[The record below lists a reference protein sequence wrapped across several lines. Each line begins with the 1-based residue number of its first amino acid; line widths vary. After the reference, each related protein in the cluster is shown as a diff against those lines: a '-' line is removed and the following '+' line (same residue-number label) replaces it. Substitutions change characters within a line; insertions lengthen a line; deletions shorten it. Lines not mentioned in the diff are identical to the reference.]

1 MTPYRITFW
10 QIEKAWLFYVLAAL
24 AAGIFLAGMAAHIC
38 VWKKSARSLE
48 GPFSW
53 EALKRTILDTLLG
66 RRVLHGD
73 MAAGIMHLFPV
84 FGFFI
89 PFHRHRFAV
98 YPRMDLFILKRHYL
112 YSFFP
117 GHGGGGDH
125 APGGDYMGTHP

>member
-10 QIEKAWLFYVLAAL
+10 QIENAWFFYVLAAL
-24 AAGIFLAGMAAHIC
+24 AAGIFLAGMATHIC

-48 GPFSW
+48 VPFSW

-66 RRVLHGD
+66 RSVLHGE
-73 MAAGIMHLFPV
+73 G
-84 FGFFI
+84 
-89 PFHRHRFAV
+89 
-98 YPRMDLFILKRHYL
+98 HYL